1 MAAPDA
7 TQQAAIDALA
17 AEAERLGRQ
26 GQAGTSARLW
36 EQVLAKAPQHSG
48 ALNHLG
54 TRALAGGDLAQAR
67 PLLEAATRG
76 QPPLAI
82 AHANLARVLA
92 QMGDP
97 EAALASLDRALKIEP
112 SAYAAHLEK
121 ANLYGRLG
129 RVRDQALAYESALQ
143 LAPLQVMQM
152 PELGATFE
160 QAQKAVA
167 ANKAELGAFLDARL
181 KDLRSGVSGRKLAR
195 FDECLDV
202 SLGRKP
208 LQLQRPAMFHVT
220 GLPAI
225 AFFERED
232 LPWSAAAEACT
243 TAIRAELAAVLADDD
258 AGFIPYVQTRADE
271 PVGQFADLDRNP
283 DWSAYFLWQH
293 GKRVESHI
301 ARCPEAMAMLEQVP
315 QVEVTH
321 RAPAAFFSALRP
333 RTRIPPHNGATNC
346 RLTVHLPL
354 LIPPDCGIRVGNHT
368 RQWQPGQLLAFDDTM
383 EHAAWNDSDQ
393 LRVVMIFDVWHP
405 MLSDTERALVRE
417 SLEGI
422 MAFYGRNA
430 PLGEL

>member
-1 MAAPDA
+1 MNAPDP
-7 TQQAAIDALA
+7 AIQALA

-26 GQAGTSARLW
+26 GQSATSGRLW
-36 EQVLAKAPQHSG
+36 EQVLAKSPGHPG
-48 ALNHLG
+48 ALNFLG
-54 TRALAGGDLAQAR
+54 TRALASGDLVQAR
-67 PLLEAATRG
+67 QWLEAATRA
-76 QPPLAI
+76 QPPMAI

-92 QMGDP
+92 QAGEP
-97 EAALASLDRALKIEP
+97 EAALAALDRALKIEP
-112 SAYAAHLEK
+112 GAYAAHLEK
-121 ANLYGRLG
+121 ARLYGQLG
-129 RVRDQALAYESALQ
+129 RVRDQALAYQSALQ
-143 LAPLQVMQM
+143 LAPLQVLQM
-152 PELGATFE
+152 PELRDTFD
-160 QAQKAVA
+160 QAQRLVA
-167 ANKAELGAFLDARL
+167 ANQAELGAFLDARL
-181 KDLRSGVSGRKLAR
+181 ADLRSGVSSRKLAR

-202 SLGRKP
+202 TLGRKP

-220 GLPAI
+220 GMPAI

-232 LPWSAAAEACT
+232 LPWSAAAEAYT
-243 TAIRAELAAVLADDD
+243 PAIRAELAAVLAQDE

-283 DWSAYFLWQH
+283 DWSAYFLWKH
-293 GKRVESHI
+293 GRRIESHI
-301 ARCPEAMAMLEQVP
+301 ARCPQAMAMLEEVP

-321 RAPAAFFSALRP
+321 RAPAAFFSALKP

-354 LIPPDCGIRVGNHT
+354 VIPPNCAIRVGNHT
-368 RQWQPGQLLAFDDTM
+368 RRWVPGELLAFDDTM

-405 MLSDTERALVRE
+405 MLSDTERQLVRE

-422 MAFYGRNA
+422 MAYYGRDA